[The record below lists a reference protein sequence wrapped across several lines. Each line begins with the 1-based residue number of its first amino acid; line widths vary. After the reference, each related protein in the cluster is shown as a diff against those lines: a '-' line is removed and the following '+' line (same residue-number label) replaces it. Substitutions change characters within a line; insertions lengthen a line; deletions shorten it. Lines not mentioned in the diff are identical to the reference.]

1 MAITITEKRVQDQS
15 SAFNIEDI
23 INVVYPDPDQ
33 QLLNE
38 LKIYLASTKANS
50 ESATASESA
59 AKSYATAA
67 DASAQSATTSA
78 NNAIAAE
85 KSAKESENQV
95 KNAITEANYQLL
107 YLENGRLMLYKSDAT
122 SNDLDFRIKDHK
134 NLEVTFL

>member
-1 MAITITEKRVQDQS
+1 MGITITEKRVQDQS
-15 SAFNIEDI
+15 SPFNIEDI
-23 INVVYPDPDQ
+23 INIVYPDPEQ

-67 DASAQSATTSA
+67 DASAQSAS
-78 NNAIAAE
+78 ISAAE
-85 KSAKESENQV
+85 AKKSENQV
-95 KNAITEANYQLL
+95 KNVITEANYQLL
-107 YLENGRLMLYKSDAT
+107 YLKNGRLMLYKSDAT
-122 SNDLDFRIKDHK
+122 SHDLDFRIKDHK